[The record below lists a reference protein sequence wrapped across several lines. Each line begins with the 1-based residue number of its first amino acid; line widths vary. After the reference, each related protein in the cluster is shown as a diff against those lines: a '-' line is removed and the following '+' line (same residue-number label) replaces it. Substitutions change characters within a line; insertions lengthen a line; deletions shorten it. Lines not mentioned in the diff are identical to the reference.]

1 MATDGGSVG
10 EYDPLLTPLL
20 HSEAARVVRAF
31 SFAGAHVVI
40 VGGLV
45 PSLLVPR
52 PEEGLDHHVGTQ
64 DLDLCLRLA
73 LVEGNVGNYDRLERC
88 LKDAGFKM
96 VREDGHSVS
105 WRWIGGVDLPLVVE
119 FFCPAGPNREPGQ
132 LYRPGG
138 VVGGK
143 LSAMVL
149 AAGKLIDSDTRDIEL
164 DVVLPGGGGSTRQ
177 PVKIVGP
184 AAYLAAKAD
193 ALRRRNKNKDAYDIV
208 WLAESWPGGQA
219 ALANEIRSSTVRNE
233 PEFVDAL
240 QVLENEFASVHAA
253 GAIKYARF
261 MGDADTDSDRLTRQ
275 AVGAVAAL
283 LRELARD

>member
-1 MATDGGSVG
+1 MATDGGSAG

-20 HSEAARVVRAF
+20 HAEAARVVRAF

-52 PEEGLDHHVGTQ
+52 PEEGLDHHIGTQ

-73 LVEGNVGNYDRLERC
+73 LVEGNVGNYDRLEKC
-88 LKDAGFKM
+88 LKDAGFTM
-96 VREDGHSVS
+96 AREDGHSVS
-105 WRWIGGVDLPLVVE
+105 WRWIGGVDLTLVVE

-149 AAGKLIDSDTRDIEL
+149 ATGKLIDSDTRDIEL

-177 PVKIVGP
+177 PVKIAGP

-208 WLAESWPGGQA
+208 WLAESWPGGQGS
-219 ALANEIRSSTVRNE
+219 LANEIRSSTVRDE
-233 PEFVDAL
+233 PEFIEAL
-240 QVLENEFASVHAA
+240 RVLENEFASVDSA
-253 GAIKYARF
+253 GAVKYARF
-261 MGDADTDSDRLTRQ
+261 MGDADSDPTRLARQ
-275 AVGAVAAL
+275 AVGAVAEL
-283 LRELARD
+283 LRELSR